1 MCPQN
6 SRFEMGT
13 VFILKLHQAQTWVV
27 DYINFSYLGVTCMST
42 AVDTHTHTPPAPP
55 AHQEFRVKAIYI
67 ARVPPASMGDEG
79 YPQDIH
85 IGDLEAD
92 PGAVQAQLLFVA
104 QHHTAR
110 TREFAAAVCR
120 AVGGLYCECDGE
132 PEPLEPHSNRDKRM
146 AAARDHPGTCGVA
159 MAAVIAAVETED
171 VEETANRRQQQAT
184 LKTFRNQACFDA
196 ARALNARGRGFRSVA
211 TNVSRRPARRFGL
224 GTRRSTT
231 ILRLA
236 SRLII

>member
-1 MCPQN
+1 MNRLRCVHDWCRVDSLEKKKKIAGRPASGSSLFLGTRVTWLKTEMCPQN

-13 VFILKLHQAQTWVV
+13 LFILKLHQAQTWVV

-110 TREFAAAVCR
+110 TREFAAEYAER
-120 AVGGLYCECDGE
+120 
-132 PEPLEPHSNRDKRM
+132 
-146 AAARDHPGTCGVA
+146 
-159 MAAVIAAVETED
+159 
-171 VEETANRRQQQAT
+171 
-184 LKTFRNQACFDA
+184 
-196 ARALNARGRGFRSVA
+196 
-211 TNVSRRPARRFGL
+211 
-224 GTRRSTT
+224 
-231 ILRLA
+231 
-236 SRLII
+236 